1 MCSLGQHSKVYQR
14 WFIHW
19 SCSVCSRLLNCKF
32 RRHQRSE
39 LETILEITRSNSSP
53 LAPISPNGLV
63 TGQDV
68 PDDTQRLRWAKNP
81 ACELSSSA
89 LSTLCPPQ
97 SCSDG
102 HHCSWELRP
111 TTSVSH
117 SSASHICVRD
127 CHPLPPRFFPAVRDI
142 TAPVLVM
149 RPHLPGFL
157 IWETKRLVLSLVF
170 YSGFFLLCKH

>member
-1 MCSLGQHSKVYQR
+1 MCRELSACSLGQHSKVYQC

-53 LAPISPNGLV
+53 LTPISPNGLV

-68 PDDTQRLRWAKNP
+68 PDDTQRPRWAKNP

-89 LSTLCPPQ
+89 LSTLCPPR

-127 CHPLPPRFFPAVRDI
+127 CPSPLDSSLLYVTSQPQGLSN
-142 TAPVLVM
+142 APSS
-149 RPHLPGFL
+149 PGFFNL
-157 IWETKRLVLSLVF
+157 GNETP
-170 YSGFFLLCKH
+170 GTQPCLL